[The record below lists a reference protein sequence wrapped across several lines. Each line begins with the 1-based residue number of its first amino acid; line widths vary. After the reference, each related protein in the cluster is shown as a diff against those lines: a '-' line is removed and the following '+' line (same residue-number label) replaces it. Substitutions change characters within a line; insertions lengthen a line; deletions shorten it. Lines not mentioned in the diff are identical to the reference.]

1 MAKRRSEIASGPRRC
16 RSAVVL
22 ALLACLVIAAC
33 AQRDRGADDEKRPG
47 GGFYGG
53 VSGGM

>member
-1 MAKRRSEIASGPRRC
+1 MGNRLPETAKAAGRRW
-16 RSAVVL
+16 SAVVL
-22 ALLACLVIAAC
+22 ALFACLVIAGC
-33 AQRDRGADDEKRPG
+33 AQRDRSSDEEKRPG

>member
-1 MAKRRSEIASGPRRC
+1 MGTRISDTVGPAGRR

-22 ALLACLVIAAC
+22 ALLACLVIAGC
-33 AQRDRGADDEKRPG
+33 AERDRGVDEEKRP

>member
-1 MAKRRSEIASGPRRC
+1 MGRRISEVVSHAGRG
-16 RSAVVL
+16 RSLVAF
-22 ALLACLVIAAC
+22 ALLACLIIAGC
-33 AQRDRGADDEKRPG
+33 AQRERSSDEEKRPG